1 MMKPI
6 TRRKKPIRVIRHGS
20 TFRLPPYPPQSID
33 PTTAFLMDQAK
44 NQNELFKEM
53 LTRKYS
59 FSNKEDSGGVSI
71 VLLQM
76 VNKIDLS
83 TWYGRVVFV
92 LILLLLGTLVFLSV
106 TKSLGLL

>member
-53 LTRKYS
+53 LTRT
-59 FSNKEDSGGVSI
+59 NKEDSGGVSI